1 MPPQAAA
8 DRRGP
13 ASAIKGAAPCSGP
26 PKPLLPPAAPL
37 RPGPAAPLT
46 LTCCRPARRPHCDVS
61 AHVRRRGPPPM
72 TSRERRVVAR
82 RNRARG
88 CAVRFRPR
96 GSAVPAEL
104 LRASAVVLVACSRCR
119 AECAGRLR
127 VLDAGRSAAAEASA
141 HPQPRALT
149 RIHQCPAALFLSASG
164 LSPSTAPAASP
175 FPCVTILENK
185 CSSHLP
191 CCNLR
196 SFSHVLSRKRGR
208 PALHCNPGESRE
220 QRVRAPLI
228 SLCFGPSSG
237 QK

>member
-1 MPPQAAA
+1 MLRPAQAPPAARRPAQA
-8 DRRGP
+8 GP
-13 ASAIKGAAPCSGP
+13 CRP
-26 PKPLLPPAAPL
+26 PHPHLLPSRPPAAPRRQRPRAPPRASADDVTGAPGRGAAEQGARL
-37 RPGPAAPLT
+37 R
-46 LTCCRPARRPHCDVS
+46 S
-61 AHVRRRGPPPM
+61 AVP
-72 TSRERRVVAR
+72 SS
-82 RNRARG
+82 
-88 CAVRFRPR
+88 RFRPR

-164 LSPSTAPAASP
+164 RSPSTAPAASP
-175 FPCVTILENK
+175 FPCITILENK

-191 CCNLR
+191 CCNMR

-228 SLCFGPSSG
+228 SLCFGPGSG